1 MTMKKQ
7 VTIVGSTNIDRVTR
21 VPRLAQSGETLS
33 IGQHQEEV
41 MGGKGLNQAV
51 AIARSGAKA
60 NFVTKVG
67 ANFDLS
73 QRVQEDDLN
82 LEYVLHSD
90 KFQTGQAYITVS
102 KATGDNIIYV
112 YEGANGDLSAKDIW
126 DQKAAMT
133 GSDFCLTQLE
143 IPLETALTAFKEAKE
158 AGVTTVLNPAPVPD
172 QEDLPKSLL
181 EQTDLIVPNEHEAAL
196 VTNIPVTDRASL
208 IKNADFF
215 FDLGLEHVLITL
227 GDKGAFYRS
236 KKGKEVM
243 VPAIKTTAIDTTAA
257 GDTFIGALLSRLSPS
272 FDNVEGA
279 IRYAVAASSITVAS
293 AGALP
298 SIPYEEAVLSELPKT
313 N

>member
-1 MTMKKQ
+1 MKKQ
-7 VTIVGSTNIDRVTR
+7 VTIVGSTNLDRVTR

-33 IGQHQEEV
+33 IAQHQEEV

-51 AIARSGAKA
+51 AVARSGAKA
-60 NFVTKVG
+60 NFITKVG
-67 ANFDLS
+67 ADFDLS
-73 QRVQEDDLN
+73 AQVKEENLN
-82 LEYVLHSD
+82 LAYVLHSD

-126 DQKAAMT
+126 DQKEALQ

-143 IPLETALTAFKEAKE
+143 IPLETALTAFKEAKK

-172 QEDLPKSLL
+172 QEELPKSLL
-181 EQTDLIVPNEHEAAL
+181 QQTDLIIPNEHEAAL
-196 VTNIPVTDRASL
+196 ISDIPVTDRASL
-208 IKNADFF
+208 ISNAEFF
-215 FDLGLEHVLITL
+215 FDLGLQHVLITL
-227 GDKGAFYRS
+227 GDKGAFY
-236 KKGKEVM
+236 KAKNGKEVM
-243 VPAIKTTAIDTTAA
+243 VSAIKTTAIDTTAA
-257 GDTFIGALLSRLSPS
+257 GDTFIGALLSRLLPS
-272 FDNVEGA
+272 FENIEGA

-298 SIPYEEAVLSELPKT
+298 SIPKEEAVLSQLPKT

>member
-1 MTMKKQ
+1 MKKQ
-7 VTIVGSTNIDRVTR
+7 VTVVGSTNLDRVTR
-21 VPRLAQSGETLS
+21 VPRLAASGETLS
-33 IGQHQEEV
+33 IAQHQEEV

-51 AIARSGAKA
+51 AIARSGALS
-60 NFVTKVG
+60 NFITKVG
-67 ANFDLS
+67 AEFNLAE
-73 QRVQEDDLN
+73 QVGEDNLN
-82 LEYVLHSD
+82 LDYVMQSE

-126 DQKAAMT
+126 DQRESLKD
-133 GSDFCLTQLE
+133 SDFCLTQLE
-143 IPLETALTAFKEAKE
+143 IPLETAQAAFKEAKDMD
-158 AGVTTVLNPAPVPD
+158 VTTVLNPAPVPD

-181 EQTDLIVPNEHEAAL
+181 SLTDMIIPNEHEAAL
-196 VTNIPVTDRASL
+196 ISNIPVTDRESL
-208 IKNADFF
+208 IANANFF
-215 FDLGLEHVLITL
+215 FDMGLEHVLITL
-227 GDKGAFYRS
+227 GDKGAFYKAKS
-236 KKGKEVM
+236 GKEVM

-272 FDNVEGA
+272 FDNIEGA

-298 SIPYEEAVLSELPKT
+298 SIPYEEAVLSELPKI

>member
-7 VTIVGSTNIDRVTR
+7 VTIVGSTNLDRVTR
-21 VPRLAQSGETLS
+21 VPRLAQSGETLA

-60 NFVTKVG
+60 NFISKVG
-67 ANFDLS
+67 AAFDLGE
-73 QRVQEDDLN
+73 QVKEDNLN
-82 LEYVLHSD
+82 LDYVLHSD

-112 YEGANGDLSAKDIW
+112 YEGANGDLSSKDIW
-126 DQKAAMT
+126 DQKAALI

-143 IPLETALTAFKEAKE
+143 IPLETAVAAFKEAK
-158 AGVTTVLNPAPVPD
+158 AADVITVLNPAPVPD
-172 QEDLPKSLL
+172 QEALPKALL
-181 EQTDLIVPNEHEAAL
+181 SQTDLIIPNEHEAAL
-196 VTNIPVTDRASL
+196 ITNIPVIDRESM
-208 IKNADFF
+208 IQNANFF

-227 GDKGAFYRS
+227 GDKGAFY
-236 KKGKEVM
+236 KAKTGKEVM

-257 GDTFIGALLSRLSPS
+257 GDTFIGALLSRLSKN
-272 FDNVEGA
+272 FDNIEGA
-279 IRYAVAASSITVAS
+279 MHYAVAASSITVAS

-298 SIPYEEAVLSELPKT
+298 SIPFEDAVLSELPRT